1 MFFFFFFLES
11 NQIVGYTWRAS
22 GEESEGFALAR
33 DKESWESCKNEGSSE
48 RETKLNEPS
57 QQAPGPATP
66 IPRGDR
72 TIWGKP
78 GSKRHD
84 G

>member
-1 MFFFFFFLES
+1 MFFFFFLES

-48 RETKLNEPS
+48 RVTKLKGSS
-57 QQAPGPATP
+57 QQAPGPAPP

-72 TIWGKP
+72 TIRGKP
-78 GSKRHD
+78 GIKRHD